1 MDEPDVQQRPGLSGR
16 RALFVA
22 IVVGA
27 TIGVPM
33 AILQRFIATTRGGAI
48 LLVLAWFLVSGIG
61 LFLYFRGR
69 PGLRL
74 IAGGTYAAVL
84 LGTVAI
90 GYWTGFRDTVV
101 DENVVVASAR
111 ASAAE
116 RDQGLAGGTAPGAGP
131 EGNASQDRRR
141 PKRAPVELASGEFAG
156 ADGHAGSGTATVV
169 QEPSG
174 GRLLT
179 FTEFDVDP
187 GVDVDVYLVPGDG
200 SDVSDRI
207 ELGNLKGNVGNQQY
221 EIPAGADLSR
231 YGTVVLWCKPFTVR
245 IAVATL
251 NV

>member
-1 MDEPDVQQRPGLSGR
+1 
-16 RALFVA
+16 
-22 IVVGA
+22 
-27 TIGVPM
+27 M
-33 AILQRFIATTRGGAI
+33 AILQRYVATTRGGAI

-74 IAGGTYAAVL
+74 IAGATYAAVL

-116 RDQGLAGGTAPGAGP
+116 RDRGLAEGTPPGAARP
-131 EGNASQDRRR
+131 EGNASQGGGAS
-141 PKRAPVELASGEFAG
+141 KRAPVELARGEFAG
-156 ADGHAGSGTATVV
+156 ADGHAGSGIATVV

-174 GRLLT
+174 RRTLT

-200 SDVSDRI
+200 SDVSDRV
-207 ELGNLKGNVGNQQY
+207 ELGNLKGNVGDQQY
-221 EIPAGADLSR
+221 EIPVDADLNR

-245 IAVATL
+245 IAVAEL
-251 NV
+251 DA